1 MDIILGVDE
10 PLGCHVKDW
19 VDAHGVSEFLNF
31 LNHERHGMTFSFYS
45 DKRLRVQCVLGL
57 ALAVLG
63 APFVQAQTGPSVFP
77 SKPVRIVVPQTP
89 GGASDA
95 LARMVGQ
102 KLSEKWGQAVVVEN
116 RAGAGGNIGMDV
128 VAKAPGDGYTLLM
141 SYVGSHAINPS
152 IYSKLPF
159 DPEADFVAV
168 ATLANV
174 PFVAVVNAAVPVTN
188 LKGLVSYSAGK
199 PIAFGSA
206 GNGSVNHLLGEMFNT
221 ASGAKMQ
228 HVPYKGAAP
237 ALTDL
242 ISGQIQV
249 VFTSLPSVA
258 QHIRSGTVKGLAVT
272 GSKRAAAFKDIPTIA
287 ESGFPSFVINPW
299 FGLFAS
305 KGTPAAVV
313 KQINADVKKIMED
326 KDLLDKF
333 AALGAE
339 PFESTPQEFQAMLH
353 ADIKTWA
360 AVVKS
365 SGAIAD

>member
-1 MDIILGVDE
+1 ML
-10 PLGCHVKDW
+10 
-19 VDAHGVSEFLNF
+19 
-31 LNHERHGMTFSFYS
+31 TFNPH
-45 DKRLRVQCVLGL
+45 RRL
-57 ALAVLG
+57 ALALAALLAAAG
-63 APFVQAQTGPSVFP
+63 PSLAQTAAFP
-77 SKPVRIVVPQTP
+77 NKPVRIIVPQTP

-102 KLSEKWGQAVVVEN
+102 KLSERWRQPVVIEN
-116 RAGAGGNIGMDV
+116 RAGAGGNIGMDA

-152 IYSKLPF
+152 IYKKLPF

-174 PFVAVVNAAVPVTN
+174 PFVAAVNSAVPVTN
-188 LKGLVSYSAGK
+188 MKALAAYTARPLS
-199 PIAFGSA
+199 FGSA

-221 ASGAKMQ
+221 ASGSKMQ

-272 GSKRAAAFKDIPTIA
+272 GSRRAAAFKDIPTIA
-287 ESGFPSFVINPW
+287 ESGYPGFVINPW

-305 KGTPAAVV
+305 KGTPASIAQ
-313 KQINADVKKIMED
+313 QINADVKKVMED
-326 KDLLDKF
+326 KELLDKF

-339 PFESTPQEFQAMLH
+339 PFETTPQQFAAMLH
-353 ADIKTWA
+353 ADIQTWA

-365 SGAIAD
+365 SGATAD

>member
-1 MDIILGVDE
+1 MHPYKIVNFKAICKMGVC
-10 PLGCHVKDW
+10 LF
-19 VDAHGVSEFLNF
+19 VSVNLIS
-31 LNHERHGMTFSFYS
+31 TAAAQSA
-45 DKRLRVQCVLGL
+45 
-57 ALAVLG
+57 AL
-63 APFVQAQTGPSVFP
+63 VFP
-77 SKPVRIVVPQTP
+77 SKPVRIIVPQTP

-95 LARMVGQ
+95 LARIVGQ
-102 KLSEKWGQAVVVEN
+102 KLSEKWGQPVVVEN
-116 RAGAGGNIGMDV
+116 RPGAGGNIGMDA

-174 PFVAVVNAAVPVTN
+174 PFVAAVNSAVPVTN
-188 LKGLVSYSAGK
+188 MKSLAAYAAQK
-199 PIAFGSA
+199 PVAFGSA

-228 HVPYKGAAP
+228 HVPYKGAAQ

-258 QHIRSGTVKGLAVT
+258 QHIRGGTVKGLSVT

-287 ESGFPSFVINPW
+287 ESGFPGFVINPW

-305 KGTPAAVV
+305 KGTPATVA
-313 KQINADVKKIMED
+313 KQINADVKKVMED

-339 PFESTPQEFQAMLH
+339 PFETTPQEFQSMLH

-365 SGAIAD
+365 SGATAD

>member
-1 MDIILGVDE
+1 MQILKLNSKVFMNWAAIFLSSLNLMHYGF
-10 PLGCHVKDW
+10 
-19 VDAHGVSEFLNF
+19 AQTQTLNF
-31 LNHERHGMTFSFYS
+31 P
-45 DKRLRVQCVLGL
+45 V
-57 ALAVLG
+57 
-63 APFVQAQTGPSVFP
+63 
-77 SKPVRIVVPQTP
+77 KPVRIIVPQTP

-95 LARMVGQ
+95 LARIVGQ
-102 KLSEKWGQAVVVEN
+102 KLSEKWGQPVVIEN
-116 RAGAGGNIGMDV
+116 RSGAGGNIGMDA
-128 VAKAPGDGYTLLM
+128 VAKAPGDGHTLLM

-174 PFVAVVNAAVPVTN
+174 PFVAAINASVPVTN
-188 LKGLVSYSAGK
+188 MKGLVAYASQK
-199 PIAFGSA
+199 PVSFGSA

-221 ASGAKMQ
+221 ASGSKMQ

-258 QHIRSGTVKGLAVT
+258 QHIRSGTVKGLGVT
-272 GSKRAAAFKDIPTIA
+272 GSKRAAAFKDIPTISD
-287 ESGFPSFVINPW
+287 SGFPGFVINPW

-305 KGTPAAVV
+305 KGTPASVV
-313 KQINADVKKIMED
+313 RQINADVKKVLED
-326 KDLLDKF
+326 KDILEKF
-333 AALGAE
+333 SALGAE

-365 SGAIAD
+365 SGATAD

>member
-1 MDIILGVDE
+1 MQILKLNSKVFMNWAAIFLCSLNLMHYGF
-10 PLGCHVKDW
+10 
-19 VDAHGVSEFLNF
+19 AQTQTLNF
-31 LNHERHGMTFSFYS
+31 P
-45 DKRLRVQCVLGL
+45 V
-57 ALAVLG
+57 
-63 APFVQAQTGPSVFP
+63 
-77 SKPVRIVVPQTP
+77 KPVRIIVPQTP

-95 LARMVGQ
+95 LARIVGQ
-102 KLSEKWGQAVVVEN
+102 KLSEKWGQPVVIEN
-116 RAGAGGNIGMDV
+116 RSGAGGNIGMDA
-128 VAKAPGDGYTLLM
+128 VAKAPGDGHTLLM

-174 PFVAVVNAAVPVTN
+174 PFVAAINASVPVTN
-188 LKGLVSYSAGK
+188 MKGLVAYASQK
-199 PIAFGSA
+199 PVSFGSA
-206 GNGSVNHLLGEMFNT
+206 GNGSVNHLLGEMFIT
-221 ASGAKMQ
+221 ASGSKMQ
-228 HVPYKGAAP
+228 HIPYKGAAP

-258 QHIRSGTVKGLAVT
+258 QHIRSGTVKGLGVT
-272 GSKRAAAFKDIPTIA
+272 GSKRAAAFKDIPTISD
-287 ESGFPSFVINPW
+287 SGFPGFVINPW

-305 KGTPAAVV
+305 KGTPASVV
-313 KQINADVKKIMED
+313 KQINADVKKVLED
-326 KDLLDKF
+326 KDILEKF
-333 AALGAE
+333 SALGAE

-365 SGAIAD
+365 SGATAD

>member
-1 MDIILGVDE
+1 MQAFNIVNLKALSKV
-10 PLGCHVKDW
+10 
-19 VDAHGVSEFLNF
+19 AVSLFVSVHF
-31 LNHERHGMTFSFYS
+31 ISAAS
-45 DKRLRVQCVLGL
+45 AQSA
-57 ALAVLG
+57 AL
-63 APFVQAQTGPSVFP
+63 VFP
-77 SKPVRIVVPQTP
+77 SKPVRIIVPQTP

-95 LARMVGQ
+95 LARIVGQ
-102 KLSEKWGQAVVVEN
+102 KLSEKWGQPVVIEN
-116 RAGAGGNIGMDV
+116 RPGAGGNIGMDA

-159 DPEADFVAV
+159 DPETDFVAV

-174 PFVAVVNAAVPVTN
+174 PFVAAVNSAVPVTN
-188 LKGLVSYSAGK
+188 MKSLATYAAQK
-199 PIAFGSA
+199 PVAFGSA

-258 QHIRSGTVKGLAVT
+258 QHIRAGTVKGLSVT
-272 GSKRAAAFKDIPTIA
+272 GSKRAAAFKYIPTIA
-287 ESGFPSFVINPW
+287 ESGFPGFVINPW

-305 KGTPAAVV
+305 KGTPASVA
-313 KQINADVKKIMED
+313 KQINADVKKVMED

-339 PFESTPQEFQAMLH
+339 PFETTPQEFQSILQ

-365 SGAIAD
+365 SGATAD

>member
-1 MDIILGVDE
+1 MVDSAFA
-10 PLGCHVKDW
+10 V
-19 VDAHGVSEFLNF
+19 
-31 LNHERHGMTFSFYS
+31 R
-45 DKRLRVQCVLGL
+45 RLTLQCVGGL
-57 ALAVLG
+57 LTSCLVVSG
-63 APFVQAQTGPSVFP
+63 AAAQTASAVFP

-95 LARMVGQ
+95 LARIVGQ

-116 RAGAGGNIGMDV
+116 RPGAGGNIGMDA

-174 PFVAVVNAAVPVTN
+174 PFVAVVNAAVPVN
-188 LKGLVSYSAGK
+188 NIKGLVTYAANK
-199 PIAFGSA
+199 PVSFGSA

-258 QHIRSGTVKGLAVT
+258 QHIRGGTVKGLAVT

-287 ESGFPSFVINPW
+287 ESGFPGFVINPW

-305 KGTPAAVV
+305 KGTSMLVAR
-313 KQINADVKKIMED
+313 QINADVKKVLEE
-326 KDLLDKF
+326 KDVQDRF

-339 PFESTPQEFQAMLH
+339 PFESTPQELQAMLH

-365 SGAIAD
+365 SGATAD

>member
-1 MDIILGVDE
+1 MNWAAIFLCSLNLMHYGF
-10 PLGCHVKDW
+10 
-19 VDAHGVSEFLNF
+19 AQTQTLNF
-31 LNHERHGMTFSFYS
+31 P
-45 DKRLRVQCVLGL
+45 V
-57 ALAVLG
+57 
-63 APFVQAQTGPSVFP
+63 
-77 SKPVRIVVPQTP
+77 KPVRIIVPQTP

-95 LARMVGQ
+95 LARIVGQ
-102 KLSEKWGQAVVVEN
+102 KLSEKWGQPVVIEN
-116 RAGAGGNIGMDV
+116 RSGAGGNIGMDA
-128 VAKAPGDGYTLLM
+128 VAKAPGDGHTLLM

-174 PFVAVVNAAVPVTN
+174 PFVAAINASVPVTN
-188 LKGLVSYSAGK
+188 MKGLVAYASQK
-199 PIAFGSA
+199 PVSFGSA

-221 ASGAKMQ
+221 ASGSKMQ
-228 HVPYKGAAP
+228 HIPYKGAAP

-258 QHIRSGTVKGLAVT
+258 QHIRSGTVKGLGVT
-272 GSKRAAAFKDIPTIA
+272 GSKRAAAFKDIPTISD
-287 ESGFPSFVINPW
+287 SGFPGFVINPW

-305 KGTPAAVV
+305 KGTPASVV
-313 KQINADVKKIMED
+313 KQINADVRKVLED
-326 KDLLDKF
+326 KDILEKF
-333 AALGAE
+333 SALGAE

-365 SGAIAD
+365 SGATAD

>member
-1 MDIILGVDE
+1 MNKLWTLCVVII
-10 PLGCHVKDW
+10 
-19 VDAHGVSEFLNF
+19 AS
-31 LNHERHGMTFSFYS
+31 
-45 DKRLRVQCVLGL
+45 
-57 ALAVLG
+57 AAV
-63 APFVQAQTGPSVFP
+63 PVQAQMYP
-77 SKPVRIVVPQTP
+77 SKPIRIILPFAP
-89 GGASDA
+89 GGPTD
-95 LARMVGQ
+95 LLGRVVGQ
-102 KLSEKWGQAVVVEN
+102 KMTETWGQSVVVESKT
-116 RAGAGGNIGMDV
+116 GANGI
-128 VAKAPGDGYTLLM
+128 VAAEFVARSAPDGYTLLI
-141 SYVGSHAINPS
+141 GTNGTHGINAAL
-152 IYSKLPF
+152 YSKLPF

-174 PFVAVVNAAVPVTN
+174 PFVAAVNSAVPVSN
-188 LKGLVSYSAGK
+188 MKGLAAYALQKPVS
-199 PIAFGSA
+199 FGSA

-258 QHIRSGTVKGLAVT
+258 QHIRGGTVKGLSVT

-287 ESGFPSFVINPW
+287 ESGYPGFVINPW

-305 KGTPAAVV
+305 KGTPMAVAR
-313 KQINADVKKIMED
+313 QINSDVKKVLED

-339 PFESTPQEFQAMLH
+339 PFETTPQEFQSMLH

-365 SGAIAD
+365 SGATAD

>member
-1 MDIILGVDE
+1 MQILKFNSKVFMNWAAIFLSSLNLMHYGF
-10 PLGCHVKDW
+10 
-19 VDAHGVSEFLNF
+19 AQTQTLNF
-31 LNHERHGMTFSFYS
+31 P
-45 DKRLRVQCVLGL
+45 V
-57 ALAVLG
+57 
-63 APFVQAQTGPSVFP
+63 
-77 SKPVRIVVPQTP
+77 KPVRIIVPQTP

-95 LARMVGQ
+95 LARIVGQ
-102 KLSEKWGQAVVVEN
+102 KLSEKWGQPVVIEN
-116 RAGAGGNIGMDV
+116 RSGAGGNIGMDA
-128 VAKAPGDGYTLLM
+128 VAKAPGDGHTLLM

-174 PFVAVVNAAVPVTN
+174 PFVAAINASVPVTN
-188 LKGLVSYSAGK
+188 MKGLVAYASQK
-199 PIAFGSA
+199 PVSFGSA

-221 ASGAKMQ
+221 ASGSKMQ
-228 HVPYKGAAP
+228 HIPYKGAAP

-258 QHIRSGTVKGLAVT
+258 QHIRSGTVKGLGVT
-272 GSKRAAAFKDIPTIA
+272 GSKRAAAFKDIPTISD
-287 ESGFPSFVINPW
+287 SGFPGFVINPW

-305 KGTPAAVV
+305 KGTPASVV
-313 KQINADVKKIMED
+313 KQINADVKKVLED
-326 KDLLDKF
+326 KDILEKF
-333 AALGAE
+333 SALGAE

-365 SGAIAD
+365 SGATAD